1 MPIWHRRLT
10 EQIDRQVGNPGIAAL
25 YRRWMDHRPPDGSL
39 PPAASFAPAAL
50 ADWEDD
56 LMRLVEL
63 PGDFRYEH
71 YGAGIVRHAGFDMT
85 GRLVSSFGGELA
97 DFFLSAYRDCL
108 ERAVPL
114 YTVHY
119 TDRARNVFTWER
131 LLLPAVDD
139 TRRRWLIVY
148 NRPVQTRID
157 LLQQVLNASD
167 DALLALQPLLDESG
181 QVLEWRVLM
190 LNDAMAALVGLA
202 RADAAGQRAD
212 DVLLRWPQ
220 LGLDAP
226 ARALVRNDGTGPDRV
241 DLELRLNVAS
251 QLRLFRVHLRRIAD
265 GCVIRLTEVA
275 PVRSD
280 LQGSAMPGTAATA
293 APASG
298 FATALLHPATAA
310 AVAPPAPLPDPP
322 PATAEATGPR
332 VLVAEDD
339 AVNQL
344 VLRRQLEL
352 LGCRVHLSADGGAA
366 LDAWQQAKDT
376 DDGFELVFTDLHM
389 PRLDGLALA
398 RALRTRELAQLCRRT
413 PLIAVTG
420 NADGD
425 EARAA
430 LQAGVDAVLAKP
442 VQLPQLRSLLDRWLA
457 RTAPAVGGLDSLTG
471 GHDELDL
478 GVLRQLLAD
487 DESAVR
493 ELLADYRQSA
503 LHLSQE
509 MRQAFQLG
517 DASQLAAIAH
527 KLKSASNAV
536 GARALAALCV
546 QLERRQI
553 MSDPEAVSTTREL
566 FEQALA
572 AVLSRI
578 DAHLQNPP

>member
-10 EQIDRQVGNPGIAAL
+10 EQIDRQVRNPDVAAL

-39 PPAASFAPAAL
+39 PPAASFTPEAL

-56 LMRLVEL
+56 LMRLLEL

-97 DFFLSAYRDCL
+97 EFFLSAYRDCL
-108 ERAVPL
+108 ERAAPL

-131 LLLPAVDD
+131 LLLPTIDD
-139 TRRRWLIVY
+139 SCRRWLIVY
-148 NRPVQTRID
+148 NRPVQTRLD

-167 DALLALQPLLDESG
+167 DALLALQPVLDVSG
-181 QVLEWRVLM
+181 RVREWRVLM

-212 DVLLRWPQ
+212 DVLLRWPE
-220 LGLDAP
+220 LGLDAT
-226 ARALVRNDGTGPDRV
+226 ARALVQNDGTGPDRV
-241 DLELRLNVAS
+241 DLEVQLNVAS
-251 QLRLFRVHLRRIAD
+251 ELRLFRVHLRRIAD
-265 GCVIRLTEVA
+265 GCVIRLN
-275 PVRSD
+275 D
-280 LQGSAMPGTAATA
+280 I
-293 APASG
+293 APARSESNGSG
-298 FATALLHPATAA
+298 LPATALVAAPGNGFAAQVIHPTAA
-310 AVAPPAPLPDPP
+310 AAAAVPAPVPVPDE
-322 PATAEATGPR
+322 TTGPR

-366 LDAWQQAKDT
+366 LDAWQQARDA
-376 DDGFELVFTDLHM
+376 DDAFELVFTDLHM

-398 RALRTRELAQLCRRT
+398 RALRTRELAQLCQRT

-420 NADGD
+420 NAEGD

-457 RTAPAVGGLDSLTG
+457 RTSPAVGGLDSLTG
-471 GHDELDL
+471 GQEELDL
-478 GVLRQLLAD
+478 GVLRQLLAG
-487 DESAVR
+487 DETAVR
-493 ELLADYRQSA
+493 ELLGDYRQSA

-536 GARALAALCV
+536 GARALAALCI

-572 AVLSRI
+572 AVLLRI
-578 DAHLQNPP
+578 DAHLQNPT